1 MVTHTKLT
9 FQSYYNIDG
18 LNGGRQM
25 IRNPD
30 TSEGQPLTVFTAPP
44 VKYDDSKFIPV
55 PVKKGL
61 LSFKNPKNFTFFYT
75 WLFLKFELIVNPLV
89 CSRSSCHLLSVWKS
103 SFPFLSSTVCALSNS
118 VPLYFVH
125 VQAAWWS
132 FTEKWFTRVNTTS
145 RTSPGRS
152 TPSIC
157 LIKRTPPTASRTGG
171 YKTCVLI

>member
-61 LSFKNPKNFTFFYT
+61 LSFKNPKNLTFFYT
-75 WLFLKFELIVNPLV
+75 
-89 CSRSSCHLLSVWKS
+89 
-103 SFPFLSSTVCALSNS
+103 ST
-118 VPLYFVH
+118 
-125 VQAAWWS
+125 
-132 FTEKWFTRVNTTS
+132 
-145 RTSPGRS
+145 
-152 TPSIC
+152 
-157 LIKRTPPTASRTGG
+157 
-171 YKTCVLI
+171 

>member
-1 MVTHTKLT
+1 
-9 FQSYYNIDG
+9 
-18 LNGGRQM
+18 M

-30 TSEGQPLTVFTAPP
+30 TSEGQPRTLFTAPP

-61 LSFKNPKNFTFFYT
+61 LSFKNPQNLTSLYT
-75 WLFLKFELIVNPLV
+75 WLFFKFKFFVNPLV
-89 CSRSSCHLLSVWKS
+89 CLRSSCHLLSVWKS
-103 SFPFLSSTVCALSNS
+103 SFPFLPSTQY
-118 VPLYFVH
+118 VPYLILFH

-171 YKTCVLI
+171 YKTCMLI